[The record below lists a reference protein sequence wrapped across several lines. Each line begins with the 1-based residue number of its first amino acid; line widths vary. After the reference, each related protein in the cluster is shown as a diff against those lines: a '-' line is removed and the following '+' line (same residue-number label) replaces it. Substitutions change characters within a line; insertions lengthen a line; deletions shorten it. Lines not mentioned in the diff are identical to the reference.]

1 MTSRM
6 RACLHASVLVVMV
19 SLLAGKAVPA
29 QPTAA
34 PPAGAAAQTTGQ
46 SAGQPA
52 GQTAAQDEF
61 VPIDEL
67 PPEDRLPAAPFLVAA
82 YTITLVLL
90 AGYVWLLW
98 RRLGVVQHELN
109 EVRRATR
116 SGGAPM

>member
-6 RACLHASVLVVMV
+6 RACVRASVLVVMV
-19 SLLAGKAVPA
+19 SLTAGRAVPA

-34 PPAGAAAQTTGQ
+34 PPAGAPAQ
-46 SAGQPA
+46 AA

-61 VPIDEL
+61 VPISEL

-90 AGYVWLLW
+90 AGYIWLLW
-98 RRLGVVQHELN
+98 RRLGVVQQELN
-109 EVRRATR
+109 QVRRATR
-116 SGGAPM
+116 PGGAPM